1 MKRSLIALTLTIIAS
16 GLLTADASAGGGP
29 FKKWRAHS
37 KSDTRGMARAA
48 HDRLYQ
54 PYPFSNYESVD
65 DAYPKYI
72 GAFHSRYFND
82 LGIPSGDVG
91 IRANT
96 LHMLPW

>member
-1 MKRSLIALTLTIIAS
+1 MKRIAIALTLTIVAF
-16 GLLTADASAGGGP
+16 GLLTPDADAAGP
-29 FKKWRAHS
+29 FQKWRAYG
-37 KSDTRGMARAA
+37 KSTVAKTKANRF
-48 HDRLYQ
+48 HVF
-54 PYPFSNYESVD
+54 PNYSHYDSVD

-96 LHMLPW
+96 VQMLPW